1 MYTYVCL
8 HAISERNS
16 KKKLIVIFVMVNYIK
31 NVTIFFELI
40 MSLITKGITN
50 HLPEFYIIKNIKL
63 KVQRQNL
70 AFR

>member
-31 NVTIFFELI
+31 KCNHIFRSYNVSYNKRNNEPFARILHH
-40 MSLITKGITN
+40 KK
-50 HLPEFYIIKNIKL
+50 YIIKGSETKFSL
-63 KVQRQNL
+63 
-70 AFR
+70 